1 MRLGYVLREAF
12 RGGLGRNL
20 TMTIALV
27 ITTAISVGLLVAG
40 VLVTQMTEDT
50 KDIYLEKVEVMVQL
64 DEPTSANDTTCEHG
78 ACADVKK
85 KLEADG
91 GVESVT
97 YRNRE
102 ESYKRFVEVFQET
115 DPLLVEETSPP
126 DALPAALHVRLV
138 DPTDTSAIDA
148 ITNDPG
154 VDTIVDQGDE
164 VRSATSNLD
173 TIRNATFI
181 LALVQAIA
189 AIFLIANMVQIAA
202 FNRSREM
209 SIMRMVG
216 ATRWFTNAP
225 PFVFE
230 AVLAVLFGTVL
241 AGVGV
246 YLGKIF
252 VLDPSLKNL
261 YSSQLLAPIRDSDIW
276 VAIPPLIGAVA
287 IVFAALAAWVT
298 LRAYVRK

>member
-12 RGGLGRNL
+12 RGLGRNL

-115 DPLLVEETSPP
+115 DPLLVEETSP

-181 LALVQAIA
+181 LAPVQAIA

-225 PFVFE
+225 FVFE

-246 YLGKIF
+246 YLGKNF

-276 VAIPPLIGAVA
+276 VAIPLIGAVA

>member
-12 RGGLGRNL
+12 RGLGRNL

-115 DPLLVEETSPP
+115 DPLLVEETSP

-173 TIRNATFI
+173 SIRNATFI

-225 PFVFE
+225 FVFE

-246 YLGKIF
+246 YLGKNF

-261 YSSQLLAPIRDSDIW
+261 YASQLLAPIRDSDIW
-276 VAIPPLIGAVA
+276 VAIPLIGAVA

>member
-12 RGGLGRNL
+12 RGLGRNL

-64 DEPTSANDTTCEHG
+64 DESTSANDTTCEHG

-115 DPLLVEETSPP
+115 DPLLVEETSP

-148 ITNDPG
+148 IANDPG

-225 PFVFE
+225 FVFE
-230 AVLAVLFGTVL
+230 AVLAVLFGTAL

-246 YLGKIF
+246 YLGKNF

-261 YSSQLLAPIRDSDIW
+261 YASQLLAPIRDSDIW
-276 VAIPPLIGAVA
+276 VAIPIIGAVA

>member
-12 RGGLGRNL
+12 RGLGRNL

-115 DPLLVEETSPP
+115 DPLLVEETSP

-148 ITNDPG
+148 IANDPG

-225 PFVFE
+225 FVFE

-246 YLGKIF
+246 YLGKNF

-261 YSSQLLAPIRDSDIW
+261 YASQLLAPIQDSDIW
-276 VAIPPLIGAVA
+276 GAIPIIGAVA

>member
-12 RGGLGRNL
+12 RGLGRNL

-85 KLEADG
+85 KLEANG

-115 DPLLVEETSPP
+115 DPLLVEETSP

-225 PFVFE
+225 FVFE

-246 YLGKIF
+246 YLGKNF

-276 VAIPPLIGAVA
+276 VAIPLIGAVA

>member
-12 RGGLGRNL
+12 RGLGRNL

-115 DPLLVEETSPP
+115 DPLLVEETSP

-225 PFVFE
+225 FVFE
-230 AVLAVLFGTVL
+230 VVLAVLFGTVL

-246 YLGKIF
+246 YLGKNF

-276 VAIPPLIGAVA
+276 VAIPLIGAVA